1 MIVLAAGASQRM
13 GRPKPLLEFDQ
24 ETCLSLVLGACF
36 SSQAT
41 ETILVVGADSEAVRA
56 EAIRSARQRQA
67 SAFEIVVNPAQDRG
81 QTSSVK
87 TGLEAMSGNS
97 DAFVI
102 MPVDQP
108 LVTSAEIDML
118 IQRFEMKPRGRT
130 IFIATHD
137 NRHGHPV
144 LFADSHR
151 LPILEMEDD
160 DPLNDYVRI
169 REGETEEVDMMNPGV
184 TIEMNTPEQYRRVL
198 ALYRG
203 AGRP

>member
-13 GRPKPLLEFDQ
+13 GRPKPMLEFDE

-36 SSQAT
+36 TSLAT
-41 ETILVVGADSEAVRA
+41 ETILVVGADNDSIRS
-56 EAIRSARQRQA
+56 EAIRCARQRRA
-67 SAFEIVVNPAQDRG
+67 SAFDIVVNAAHERG
-81 QTSSVK
+81 QITSVK
-87 TGLEAMSGNS
+87 SGLEAMSGKS

-102 MPVDQP
+102 HPVDLP
-108 LVTSAEIDML
+108 LVTSLEIDML
-118 IQRFEMKPRGRT
+118 IQRLEMKHRGRT
-130 IFIATHD
+130 IFVATHEH
-137 NRHGHPV
+137 RRGHPV
-144 LFADSHR
+144 LFTESHR

-169 REGETEEVDMMNPGV
+169 REGETEEVEMMNPGV
-184 TIEMNTPEQYRRVL
+184 TLEMNTPEQYRRVL

>member
-1 MIVLAAGASQRM
+1 MIVLAAGASLRM

-36 SSQAT
+36 SSLAT
-41 ETILVVGADSEAVRA
+41 ETILIVGADNDALRV
-56 EAIRSARQRQA
+56 EAIRCARQRRA
-67 SAFEIVVNPAQDRG
+67 SAFDIVVNSAHERG

-87 TGLEAMSGNS
+87 TGLEAMSGKS

-108 LVTSAEIDML
+108 LVTSMEIDML
-118 IQRFEMKPRGRT
+118 IQRFEMKPRGRN

-137 NRHGHPV
+137 NRRGHPV
-144 LFADSHR
+144 LFAESHR

-160 DPLNDYVRI
+160 DPLNEYVRV
-169 REGETEEVDMMNPGV
+169 REGETEEVEMMNPGV
-184 TIEMNTPEQYRRVL
+184 TIGMNTPEEYRRVL

-203 AGRP
+203 ARP